1 MTKNRPAIL
10 TITRKTRILISCHTS
25 EKITTDSKM
34 VFSIVNLIKK
44 SNKFK
49 DVNYNIGDKLR
60 IFDNDRIQPE
70 QRIRKLDQTDERRP
84 TLNRGTEKQSDTYV
98 IVYILEFI

>member
-10 TITRKTRILISCHTS
+10 TITRKTGILIGCYLS
-25 EKITTDSKM
+25 EKITTDSKI

-44 SNKFK
+44 SNKLK
-49 DVNYNIGDKLR
+49 DINYNIGDKLR
-60 IFDNDRIQPE
+60 RFDNDRIQPE
-70 QRIRKLDQTDERRP
+70 QRIRKLDQRDVRRP
-84 TLNRGTEKQSDTYV
+84 TLNRGTEKQIDTYV